1 MTQVDN
7 TLVYLSKNNF
17 KVAQMVRFY
26 KITFPFTYFG
36 IVVPKMIVKL
46 FYLNTFEFNNNFLL
60 LNTEYLEKIVRPLI
74 LLKSGNT
81 DVF

>member
-17 KVAQMVRFY
+17 KVAQMVRFQ

-36 IVVPKMIVKL
+36 IVVPKMVVKL
-46 FYLNTFEFNNNFLL
+46 FYLNTFEFNNYYLI
-60 LNTEYLEKIVRPLI
+60 LNTEYLEKIVDL
-74 LLKSGNT
+74 
-81 DVF
+81 

>member
-17 KVAQMVRFY
+17 KVAQMVRFH

-36 IVVPKMIVKL
+36 IVVPKKIVKL
-46 FYLNTFEFNNNFLL
+46 FYLNTLEFDNYYLL
-60 LNTEYLEKIVRPLI
+60 LNTEYLKKIVDLR
-74 LLKSGNT
+74 
-81 DVF
+81 FY